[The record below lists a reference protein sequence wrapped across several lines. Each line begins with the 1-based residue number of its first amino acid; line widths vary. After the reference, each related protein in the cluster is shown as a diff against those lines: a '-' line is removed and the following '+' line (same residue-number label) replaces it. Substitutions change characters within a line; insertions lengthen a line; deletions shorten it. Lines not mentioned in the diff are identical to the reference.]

1 MVCLDLLK
9 KFMDSA
15 FFPDVLRF
23 VVHESQIQALYSYIN
38 GKDIFLNLP
47 TGYGKS
53 LIFEKA
59 PTVHAW
65 MHENVATFWKK
76 DSIIL
81 ITSTL
86 LALMQDQDNQLTS
99 LNFIAAFVGCD
110 EEPVIL

>member
-23 VVHESQIQALYSYIN
+23 VVHESQIQALYSHIN

-53 LIFEKA
+53 LIFERGGL
-59 PTVHAW
+59 PF
-65 MHENVATFWKK
+65 MR
-76 DSIIL
+76 
-81 ITSTL
+81 
-86 LALMQDQDNQLTS
+86 
-99 LNFIAAFVGCD
+99 GCMKM
-110 EEPVIL
+110 